1 MLSSQKQ
8 AERLKQLIG
17 ELHMTPAE
25 LSRKTGIPK
34 SSISNYLNAKSGMS
48 RARSNLLG
56 EFFDVAPEW
65 LLGGDVPQKPVYQD
79 TYLPREQEADSHPL
93 LRDRLDHASYG
104 QRNLHDSKLPD
115 GMDRSGSDRDS
126 RGFLLSAEEQ
136 TLVLHYRAAAE
147 NLRQAAQDILRPSG
161 ASDSSRK

>member
-8 AERLKQLIG
+8 SERLKQLLEEQG
-17 ELHMTPAE
+17 MTPAE

-79 TYLPREQEADSHPL
+79 TYLPRKQEADSHPQ
-93 LRDRLDHASYG
+93 LRDRFGHVSYG
-104 QRNLHDSKLPD
+104 SDLPD
-115 GMDRSGSDRDS
+115 GMDCSGSDRDS

-136 TLVLHYRAAAE
+136 MLVLHYRAAAE
-147 NLRQAAQDILRPSG
+147 NLRQAAQDILRPSSG